1 MKKKFEAVKRF
12 ETCLRDFYL
21 KKKFQNNTTYQTFH
35 EYKNINS

>member
-21 KKKFQNNTTYQTFH
+21 KINFKITRPIKRFMNTRT
-35 EYKNINS
+35 